1 MMDKATIDQL
11 YDIIGKLRS
20 EDELAGHP
28 AQIFWARRAIYN
40 QLLDLLNGYRYEH

>member
-1 MMDKATIDQL
+1 MMDKTTIDQL
-11 YDIIGKLRS
+11 YGIIERLRS

-40 QLLDLLNGYRYEH
+40 QLLDLLNGYKI